1 MQAAYAQ
8 KNGCET
14 VDCGTGAEA
23 GSGLVWEAKGP
34 RRWERSRVGPPP
46 RGAAPEAG
54 PLLMVWQVSGA
65 TIVGC
70 WR

>member
-23 GSGLVWEAKGP
+23 GSGLGSKGTP
-34 RRWERSRVGPPP
+34 ALGAQQSGAPTPWGCP
-46 RGAAPEAG
+46 RGRAAADG
-54 PLLMVWQVSGA
+54 VASFRCNYSWLL
-65 TIVGC
+65 
-70 WR
+70 